1 MQTVKK
7 IILLAAVVFLAI
19 VFASFA
25 LALVCVIILVLLMR
39 RGWYGVRE
47 FFGGMFGRFSGGGE
61 RASNGAK
68 VVDAEFEIIESSK
81 SRPKDEG

>member
-25 LALVCVIILVLLMR
+25 LALVCVIILVLLLR
-39 RGWYGVRE
+39 RGWHGVLE
-47 FFGGMFGRFSGGGE
+47 FFGGIFGGLSGKE
-61 RASNGAK
+61 EHTSNGAK
-68 VVDAEFEIIESSK
+68 VVDAEFEIIEPSK
-81 SRPKDEG
+81 PRSKDEG